1 MKKAVRSLITL
12 IMAAIMIFAIAV
24 PASAQTFDFEQALE
38 EKSPIQTLW
47 FAVGEE
53 NLETFFDKIEDFDA
67 VLYSSDEDVIE
78 INGDGTYSAVGEGKA
93 YIAVVFPDGAFNL
106 YTCDVKPSTSSSTEN
121 AIGATDD
128 NSGTV
133 DAFDHFDKVTSER
146 YEKFEDAVNNMRE
159 EHDKFFNKTNNR
171 ISEPFDVMSVIGPMI
186 FFAFV
191 GTVVYIIV
199 TTILLSKTSMGKKKL
214 PGLKE
219 TENTVKVAAADRT
232 HCPKCGKE
240 YGEASFCTECGIS
253 KSVKNQYVVP
263 INKRITAQKF
273 EKMINAWLAENPY
286 IYNCKIKLNTRQSVF
301 IPFVGYKF
309 FIKNAVLEFNV
320 ADKPQN
326 HQYGFA
332 FLYKFRLFG
341 PLGYNTDKHVAQWN
355 KNNPDCK
362 VVSSHGGRI
371 QHWDNKG
378 GFYAQYYNYVFFKK
392 G

>member
-24 PASAQTFDFEQALE
+24 PASAQTKFEFDSDPDCIWEI
-38 EKSPIQTLW
+38 SVT
-47 FAVGEE
+47 VGREYTGFRDRVAE
-53 NLETFFDKIEDFDA
+53 GYK
-67 VLYSSDEDVIE
+67 LYSSDEEIMCIE
-78 INGDGTYSAVGEGKA
+78 EDGTLVAKSEGTAFIAEVFEGELG
-93 YIAVVFPDGAFNL
+93 YYYGFHI
-106 YTCDVKPSTSSSTEN
+106 KPSHNIVSSVYET
-121 AIGATDD
+121 TQDD
-128 NSGTV
+128 IK
-133 DAFDHFDKVTSER
+133 FDTIKKEA
-146 YEKFEDAVNNMRE
+146 EIE
-159 EHDKFFNKTNNR
+159 
-171 ISEPFDVMSVIGPMI
+171 VMDILGPMI
-186 FFAFV
+186 FFALV
-191 GTVVYIIV
+191 GTAVYIIV
-199 TTILLSKTSMGKKKL
+199 STIYLSKTSVGKKKL
-214 PGLKE
+214 PVLKE

-232 HCPKCGKE
+232 YCPKCGKE
-240 YGEASFCTECGIS
+240 YGEASFCAECGIS
-253 KSVKNQYVVP
+253 KCVKNQYVVP

-273 EKMINAWLAENPY
+273 EKLINAWLAENPY

-362 VVSSHGGRI
+362 VISSHGGRI